1 MQGQLSLKKSE
12 GFLKKKAVK
21 QYWFK
26 LTDQNFVCSKT
37 EDYNDVEDTIKID
50 KGNYNR

>member
-1 MQGQLSLKKSE
+1 MQGQLSFKKSE
-12 GFLKKKAVK
+12 GFLKKKVVK

-26 LTDQNFVCSKT
+26 LTDQSFVCSKT

-50 KGNYNR
+50 KGK